1 MNILWI
7 SHNVPYP
14 PKTGVLQRNYNL
26 VKEASKHANIYM
38 VAILQENILPGDYD
52 VKEARYELEKLCQ
65 RLDIIQLPYESSPL
79 ALYSLAL
86 KSLFTRDPM
95 SVNCVKSKLMR
106 KAIRQL
112 SSEIDFDIVHFD
124 TIGLATYR
132 DDVKD
137 VATILNHHNIESH
150 LLQRRTE
157 VEKNLLK
164 KLYYGLEAKKL
175 YRYEASVCPSFDI
188 NFTVS
193 ELDKERLITIAPAT
207 KADVIANG
215 VDVDFFSPQ
224 DNEVVSG
231 SLIMV
236 SGMNWYPNLD
246 AVTYMQEQIWPLLCK
261 TYPDISWVVVG
272 SSPPQQLLDLAKSD
286 SRVTVTD
293 FVDDVRPYIDK
304 AHIYLC
310 PMRDG
315 GGTRLKILDALSMAK
330 PIVATTMAYEGIH
343 VTKDENAL
351 FADTPDEFVTQIG
364 RLLDDN
370 DLCQQIGNNGRQFV
384 IDNFSWKVIGQKLGK
399 IYHQIA
405 GK

>member
-26 VKEASKHANIYM
+26 VREAAKHANIYL
-38 VAILQENILPGDYD
+38 VAILQENILPVDYD
-52 VKEARYELEKLCQ
+52 LDEAERELGKLCKQ
-65 RLDIIQLPYESSPL
+65 IDVIRLPAETSRF
-79 ALYSLAL
+79 AFYSLAI
-86 KSLFTRDPM
+86 KSLFTKDPM
-95 SVNCVKSKLMR
+95 SVNCVKSAEMR
-106 KAIRQL
+106 KTIRQL
-112 SSEIDFDIVHFD
+112 SSEIHFDIVHFD

-132 DDVKD
+132 NDVGNS
-137 VATILNHHNIESH
+137 ARILNHHNIESH
-150 LLQRRTE
+150 LLDRRTE
-157 VEKNLLK
+157 VENNPLK
-164 KLYYGLEAKKL
+164 RFYYGLEARKL
-175 YRYEASVCPSFDI
+175 AQYEAEVCAEFDI

-193 ELDKERLITIAPAT
+193 ELDKERLLEIAPGT

-215 VDVDFFSPQ
+215 VDVDYFMPQ
-224 DNEVVSG
+224 DNTIEEG

-236 SGMNWYPNLD
+236 SGMNWYPNRD
-246 AVTYMQEQIWPLLCK
+246 AVIYMQEQIWPLI
-261 TYPDISWVVVG
+261 TSAYPNVSWVVVG
-272 SSPPQQLLDLAKSD
+272 SSPPQQLIDLAETD
-286 SRVTVTD
+286 SRITITG

-304 AHIYLC
+304 AHVYLC

-351 FADTPDEFVTQIG
+351 FADTPEEFVKQIG
-364 RLLDDN
+364 RLLEN
-370 DLCQQIGNNGRQFV
+370 KDLCQQIGSNGRQFV
-384 IDNFSWKVIGQKLGK
+384 IDNFSWKVIGEKLGN
-399 IYHQIA
+399 IYHKIT